1 MILENKSNEIDM
13 LIGTY
18 QLDCDD
24 AYAFSRDKSY
34 TFFQSLFQA
43 YHWSRA
49 DALFAD
55 VDYTSNHHFPYL
67 FNMVCFNSIT
77 KSYMACGRSLIIIR
91 MGHQ

>member
-1 MILENKSNEIDM
+1 M

-24 AYAFSRDKSY
+24 AYAFSRDKRY
-34 TFFQSLFQA
+34 PFFQSPFQVH
-43 YHWSRA
+43 HWSKA

-55 VDYTSNHHFPYL
+55 IDYTGNHHFPYL

-77 KSYMACGRSLIIIR
+77 KCYMACGRSL
-91 MGHQ
+91 